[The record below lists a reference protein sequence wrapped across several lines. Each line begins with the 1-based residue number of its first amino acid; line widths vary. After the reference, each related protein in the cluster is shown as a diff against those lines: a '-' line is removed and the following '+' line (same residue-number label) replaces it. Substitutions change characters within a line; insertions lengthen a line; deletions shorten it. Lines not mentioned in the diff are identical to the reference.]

1 MVVPATTATAGAGQV
16 LPRRMPTN
24 QAVPEPGHIFESVE
38 AFLLAMLDSADAE
51 VANAARTALAR
62 MPGQGA
68 AAAASEERSTGT
80 VSAPLAATSLDVNAA
95 DANGWTALMRS
106 ANGGTPIG
114 SRRCWLRL
122 AST

>member
-1 MVVPATTATAGAGQV
+1 MVVPVTTATAGAGQV

-24 QAVPEPGHIFESVE
+24 QAVPEPEGQVFESIG

-68 AAAASEERSTGT
+68 AAASGDGRG
-80 VSAPLAATSLDVNAA
+80 V
-95 DANGWTALMRS
+95 
-106 ANGGTPIG
+106 
-114 SRRCWLRL
+114 RRPSQVRELLL
-122 AST
+122 ASA